1 MTRFCADIGGRL
13 VNRQELRRLQGILD
27 SFSTTVAQ
35 DAAVL
40 QGVRPIEVV
49 AELLQCKSSFVGAE
63 VLTQP
68 AYTATAKSYS
78 AFFH

>member
-40 QGVRPIEVV
+40 QGVRPIEV
-49 AELLQCKSSFVGAE
+49 AELLQCKSNFVGAE